1 MGKNTILIKNLLRI
15 WRKHWHA
22 LHTMQFI
29 DSINGCGSSWIP
41 LAFFLHANLF
51 GSLLKY
57 PFSNRTVYFSGIY
70 FVAMKFKG
78 TIAFY
83 CTSIEISQYRKI
95 IVLLDSIQWS
105 IIWFELFIFDYFEV
119 ESLLASI
126 FPEWKWMSSACSS
139 KWNLNLTSIQFVS
152 LLYHIKSR
160 EIKRND
166 ESSFV

>member
-1 MGKNTILIKNLLRI
+1 MAETLACAAYDAVHWFDKWMWLL
-15 WRKHWHA
+15 
-22 LHTMQFI
+22 LN
-29 DSINGCGSSWIP
+29 SVG
-41 LAFFLHANLF
+41 FFLHANLF